1 MTKNPI
7 LNALL
12 AAGYIGGLVGALSTF
27 VDSEVEHI
35 APLLLPLLMISLF
48 TLSAAVMAGIF
59 FYQPFRMYFDGQ
71 KEQAVKLVAQTIGVF
86 AVLVAFLLGAVVFL
100 ATQSV

>member
-12 AAGYIGGLVGALSTF
+12 AAGYIGVLVGALSLF

-35 APLLLPLLMISLF
+35 APLLLPLLMISLL
-48 TLSAAVMAGIF
+48 TLSAALMGGIF

-71 KEQAVKLVAQTIGVF
+71 KEQAVKLLAQSIGSF
-86 AVLVAFLLGAVVFL
+86 AVLVVILLGTVIYL
-100 ATQSV
+100 AN